1 MIVTHKLTMDLT
13 RREKLPC
20 IDVMQDDKYSR
31 DLQIRVK
38 SNGIRCRLPEDCSVL
53 IRYEKP
59 DETKGFYDTMP
70 DGSRAWSVGEAEL
83 TVRLAPQVCTVPGK
97 VKLMVTLLRAEAE
110 LNFFEMELNVHKRC
124 GALCPP
130 AGDSNARSIPAG
142 AGYGQERQD
151 HGGRDGRSSHR
162 RTGRRKNGL

>member
-124 GALCPP
+124 
-130 AGDSNARSIPAG
+130 AGEFVSENYINVERFAPSRRQQRPVNSCGCWLRTRTAG
-142 AGYGQERQD
+142 
-151 HGGRDGRSSHR
+151 SR
-162 RTGRRKNGL
+162 R